1 MSFDPKKY
9 IINLKGKEYLPV
21 SARLIWF
28 RQEHPDWSIITT
40 PIEINMEKN
49 FAIFSA
55 SIMNAEGKIIAT
67 GTKMETIKDFG
78 DFLEKA
84 ETGSVGRALAMCGFG
99 TQFAPEFSEG
109 NRFADAPQGP
119 SARFA
124 PRPNGASN
132 NGGGNFNN
140 NNRPGPMRPN
150 APMNGNGN
158 GNSMNEARPPMPMTP
173 MEDERPF
180 DNAAMAPPV
189 HRERPIERS
198 APPMPSPRPQNE
210 APQRAAAPA
219 PEAAPNRVVRE
230 RVPEPDYTDP
240 GGDDE
245 PEGPDDLFAD
255 DFPAPMDAAP
265 RPSAPV
271 NLPPVQLGSDKPN
284 PLANNPVCSSPGCT
298 MKLTPGQMTL
308 SMQKFGKP
316 LCVLHQKDA
325 ANTNSDRT
333 ANAL

>member
-1 MSFDPKKY
+1 MAFDPKRHL
-9 IINLKGKEYLPV
+9 INLKGKEYLPV

-49 FAIFSA
+49 YAIFSA

-109 NRFADAPQGP
+109 NRPADSPIGP

-124 PRPNGASN
+124 PRPNG
-132 NGGGNFNN
+132 GGNF

-158 GNSMNEARPPMPMTP
+158 GANEPRPPMPMSP
-173 MEDERPF
+173 VEDESPF
-180 DNAAMAPPV
+180 DAAAMAPPAP
-189 HRERPIERS
+189 RERPVERPVPQS
-198 APPMPSPRPQNE
+198 PSPQHVQNE
-210 APQRAAAPA
+210 APQRPAPSAPNGSAPNAAAPGG
-219 PEAAPNRVVRE
+219 VVRE
-230 RVPEPDYTDP
+230 RVKEPDYADP

-245 PEGPDDLFAD
+245 PDGPDDLFAD
-255 DFPAPMDAAP
+255 DFAAPRDAAP
-265 RPSAPV
+265 RPSAPM
-271 NLPPVQLGSDKPN
+271 NLPPVPLGSDKPN
-284 PLANNPVCSSPGCT
+284 PLANSPACSSTGCT
-298 MKLTPGQMTL
+298 MKLTQGQVTL
-308 SMQKFGKP
+308 SMQKFGRP
-316 LCVLHQKDA
+316 LCGIHQREA
-325 ANTNSDRT
+325 ASVGADRT

>member
-1 MSFDPKKY
+1 MAFDPKKY

-124 PRPNGASN
+124 PRQNGAPNGN
-132 NGGGNFNN
+132 NGANF
-140 NNRPGPMRPN
+140 NNRPGPIRPN
-150 APMNGNGN
+150 TPMNGNGN
-158 GNSMNEARPPMPMTP
+158 GAGEPRPPMPLSP
-173 MEDERPF
+173 AEDERPF
-180 DNAAMAPPV
+180 DEAAMAPP
-189 HRERPIERS
+189 
-198 APPMPSPRPQNE
+198 
-210 APQRAAAPA
+210 
-219 PEAAPNRVVRE
+219 
-230 RVPEPDYTDP
+230 
-240 GGDDE
+240 
-245 PEGPDDLFAD
+245 
-255 DFPAPMDAAP
+255 AP
-265 RPSAPV
+265 R
-271 NLPPVQLGSDKPN
+271 
-284 PLANNPVCSSPGCT
+284 
-298 MKLTPGQMTL
+298 
-308 SMQKFGKP
+308 
-316 LCVLHQKDA
+316 
-325 ANTNSDRT
+325 
-333 ANAL
+333 